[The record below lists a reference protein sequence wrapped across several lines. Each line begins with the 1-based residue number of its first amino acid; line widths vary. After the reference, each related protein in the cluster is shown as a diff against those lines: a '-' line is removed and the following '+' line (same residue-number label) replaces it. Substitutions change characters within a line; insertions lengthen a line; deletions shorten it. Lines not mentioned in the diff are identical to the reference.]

1 MTFDDENLDVNA
13 GKKLIPILCGKK
25 VTDCKKT
32 NHKHLTPIHNAAALQ

>member
-1 MTFDDENLDVNA
+1 MTFDDNA
-13 GKKLIPILCGKK
+13 GKKANFHIMRKK